1 MRSEQYKGCDITVIR
16 EFEAVADGND
26 LLNTLSDDAKPVI
39 SVEIM
44 LPDGS
49 EIAKRL
55 SIDSE
60 NSAILFAYRIID
72 EMERRKGSLA

>member
-1 MRSEQYKGCDITVIR
+1 MR

-26 LLNTLSDDAKPVI
+26 LLNMLSDDAKPVV

-44 LPDGS
+44 LPNGS
-49 EIAKRL
+49 EIKNRL
-55 SIDSE
+55 SVDSE
-60 NSAILFAYRIID
+60 NSWMLYAYRIID